1 MKKLIYTNEKDR
13 YWWSG
18 AISYHALTK
27 PTNVCMYGKEITR
40 KCERGKEE
48 VKKETQLCQVEV
60 KDSKKRGK
68 SKK

>member
-1 MKKLIYTNEKDR
+1 
-13 YWWSG
+13 
-18 AISYHALTK
+18 
-27 PTNVCMYGKEITR
+27 MYGKEITR